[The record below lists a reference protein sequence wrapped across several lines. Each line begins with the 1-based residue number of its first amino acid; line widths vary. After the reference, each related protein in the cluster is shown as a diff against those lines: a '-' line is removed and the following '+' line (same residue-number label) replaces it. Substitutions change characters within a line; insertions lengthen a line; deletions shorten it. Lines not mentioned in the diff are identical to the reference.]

1 MMKTVTPAALAVALA
16 LAAPAAMAGE
26 SLKAAPASLDPAK
39 AYLLVT
45 LDDVGR
51 WVPHPSVLISRYD
64 PEARDIR
71 GRAGSGAAPLP
82 PGGDA
87 GVVVSP
93 NVSIAREGLA
103 RVHLI
108 ALEPGDYVIEGAGV
122 ENGMRTSYALGSHW
136 LTLKPGVVTDLGE
149 GTLTHEPGED
159 SVMGA
164 ALKTAF
170 ALPFS
175 SPKVAPMTVRFK
187 PGGPGRAAIGD
198 LPYEA
203 AELKPGATFGNYQ
216 NGPIYKMDTPPASGG
231 E

>member
-1 MMKTVTPAALAVALA
+1 MMKTVTLAMVAATLA
-16 LAAPAAMAGE
+16 LAPVAASAGE
-26 SLKAAPASLDPAK
+26 ILKAAPATLDPSK

-45 LDDVGR
+45 LNDFGR
-51 WVPHPSVLISRYD
+51 FAPHLAVLISRYD

-71 GRAGSGAAPLP
+71 GKPGSSATPLP

-87 GVVVSP
+87 GVVVTA
-93 NVSIAREGLA
+93 NVSIVRDGLA

-122 ENGMRTSYALGSHW
+122 ESGIRTSYALGSYW
-136 LTLKPGVVTDLGE
+136 MSLKPGVITDLGE
-149 GTLTHEPGED
+149 GTIGQDGGPN
-159 SVMGA
+159 SAMGV

-170 ALPFS
+170 AVPFS
-175 SPKVAPMTVRFK
+175 SPKIPAMTVTFK
-187 PGGPGRAAIGD
+187 PAERGRSAIGA

-203 AELKPGATFGNYQ
+203 VELKPGATFGNYQ
-216 NGPIYKMDTPPASGG
+216 NGPIFKLDGPSK

>member
-1 MMKTVTPAALAVALA
+1 MMKTVTPAVLAAALA
-16 LAAPAAMAGE
+16 LAAPAALAGE
-26 SLKAAPASLDPAK
+26 SLKAAPTALDPAK

-45 LDDVGR
+45 LNDVGR
-51 WVPHPSVLISRYD
+51 WVPHPAVLISRYD

-71 GRAGSGAAPLP
+71 GRAGSSAAPLP

-93 NVSIAREGLA
+93 NVSIARDGLA

-122 ENGMRTSYALGSHW
+122 ERGMRTSYALGSHW
-136 LTLKPGVVTDLGE
+136 VTLKPGVVTDLGE
-149 GTLTHEPGED
+149 GALTIEAGEE
-159 SVMGA
+159 SVIA
-164 ALKTAF
+164 AAMT
-170 ALPFS
+170 FS

-187 PGGPGRAAIGD
+187 PGGPGHAAIGD

-216 NGPIYKMDTPPASGG
+216 NGPIYKMDSSPAPGG